1 MQATLFRRTYARW
14 PGKCPKCER
23 GYKQNALIVQVGD
36 GWAHYT
42 CADGN
47 GPPDDAI
54 DPPEEP
60 KAETKAQEPQNNG
73 QTKPA
78 DNSSAIVAICS
89 RLETCESAIDK
100 QAQQSAAILDELAA
114 IRKQRPR
121 VLTFK
126 RHDKPEV
133 TIADAH
139 PLLPK
144 ILAHVNLGE
153 NILLVGPRGSGKTTL
168 AAQIATSLSLEFS
181 DQSCSGGITETAFLG
196 RLCPVTGEYRPTP
209 FVQQYEN
216 GGVFLFDEIDAA
228 DPNVLIV
235 LNSALANGHIT
246 LPARTGRNKAP
257 RHADFRAV
265 AAANTYG
272 LGADRIY
279 AGRQQLD
286 GATLDRFTVFD
297 VDYSESVETQ
307 LCPDD
312 DLRGILWQWRANLR
326 GARVLRDIGTRQIA
340 KAYQWKH
347 ALGYDLAEIRALL
360 CAGWRAD
367 EIKKMEG

>member
-14 PGKCPKCER
+14 PGRCPKCQR
-23 GYKQNALIVQVGD
+23 GYSANSLIVQLAD

-42 CADGN
+42 CAEGD

-54 DPPEEP
+54 DPPP
-60 KAETKAQEPQNNG
+60 AETKPQEPPKNG
-73 QTKPA
+73 QAKPA
-78 DNSSAIVAICS
+78 ADKSAAIVAICS
-89 RLETCESAIDK
+89 RLENCETAIDK
-100 QAQQSAAILDELAA
+100 QAQTTTAILDELAEL
-114 IRKQRPR
+114 RRQRPK

-126 RHDKPEV
+126 QHDKPPV
-133 TIADAH
+133 TIAGAH
-139 PLLPK
+139 PMLPK
-144 ILAHVNLGE
+144 VLAHINLGE
-153 NILLVGPRGSGKTTL
+153 NVLLVGPRGSGKTTL
-168 AAQIATSLSLEFS
+168 AAQIAEALSLPFS
-181 DQSCSGGITETAFLG
+181 DQSCSGGITESAFLG

-209 FVQQYEN
+209 FVEAYEN

-340 KAYQWKH
+340 KAYAWKH
-347 ALGYDLAEIRALL
+347 ALGYDLAEIRNLI